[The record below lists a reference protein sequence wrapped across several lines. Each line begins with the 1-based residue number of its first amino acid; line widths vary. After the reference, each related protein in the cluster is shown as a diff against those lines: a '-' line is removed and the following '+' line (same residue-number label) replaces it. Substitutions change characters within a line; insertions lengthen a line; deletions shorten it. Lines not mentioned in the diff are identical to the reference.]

1 MCIRDS
7 QIVEWQGGNPDKW
20 IDLSEALPLL
30 AQREWYTRVPYGYA
44 RGWEPVLYVNNIRAY
59 YNIIK
64 WLTENEEQE
73 EVTEEDEIVVFVTDA
88 NDTPNT
94 SAQ

>member
-1 MCIRDS
+1 M
-7 QIVEWQGGNPDKW
+7 
-20 IDLSEALPLL
+20 
-30 AQREWYTRVPYGYA
+30 
-44 RGWEPVLYVNNIRAY
+44 NNFRAY

>member
-1 MCIRDS
+1 M
-7 QIVEWQGGNPDKW
+7 
-20 IDLSEALPLL
+20 
-30 AQREWYTRVPYGYA
+30 PYGYA